1 MHAVAS
7 LFFSWSDVVR
17 AIRRRY
23 RRALAHRLAEA
34 RLEERRLR
42 DRLPPAA

>member
-7 LFFSWSDVVR
+7 IFFNWNDLFRGF
-17 AIRRRY
+17 RRRY
-23 RRALAHRLAEA
+23 KRALAHRLAEA

-42 DRLPPAA
+42 DAIDKP

>member
-7 LFFSWSDVVR
+7 ILFSWSDLFR
-17 AIRRRY
+17 SLRRRY

-42 DRLPPAA
+42 EANPRDA

>member
-1 MHAVAS
+1 MHAVS
-7 LFFSWSDVVR
+7 HWFFSWSDLLRSV
-17 AIRRRY
+17 RRRY

-42 DRLPPAA
+42 DKLPR

>member
-7 LFFSWSDVVR
+7 WFFSWNDVLR
-17 AIRRRY
+17 GLRRRY
-23 RRALAHRLAEA
+23 KRALAHRLAEA

-42 DRLPPAA
+42 DNLPRG